1 MIRKGASG
9 RADRGRSPPQR
20 AWHPCPV
27 STEALRRRILIALA
41 ALLLVL
47 GGGTLGYWMIG
58 LSPLD
63 ALYQTVTTV
72 TTVGFRELFPGTT
85 AAKVFTIVLLLTGVG
100 TVLYAFSVVL
110 EAVIEGD
117 LKDLWGRR
125 RMERKIGDLAG
136 HVILCGWGR
145 VGRAIAN
152 HLAAGGEDF
161 VVIDEDPA
169 RVEGLDQ
176 LHLVGDA
183 TDDSVL
189 ERAGIRRA
197 RALVAATS
205 ADTTNVYLTLTGRAL
220 RPDLFIVARARI
232 TESEE
237 KLRRAGADRVV
248 NPQAIGGSRIAALL
262 LSPNV
267 AEFLDVVTHHGDV
280 EFRVAEVP
288 VPGNSPLAGRSL
300 RDAHVRDRT
309 GALVLA
315 LRDTA
320 GTFTTNPSPETLVS
334 ADDILIAIGTGT
346 QLDALARLAGNH
358 QGEMTPT

>member
-1 MIRKGASG
+1 MK
-9 RADRGRSPPQR
+9 
-20 AWHPCPV
+20 
-27 STEALRRRILIALA
+27 TEALRRRILIALG

-47 GGGTLGYWMIG
+47 GGGTLGYWVIG

-63 ALYQTVTTV
+63 SLYQTVTTI
-72 TTVGFRELFPGTT
+72 TTVGFREIFPLTT
-85 AAKVFTIVLLLTGVG
+85 AAKIFTIVLVLTGVG
-100 TVLYAFSVVL
+100 TALYAFSAVL

-117 LKDLWGRR
+117 LMDLWGRR
-125 RMERKIGDLAG
+125 RMERKIADLHD

-145 VGRAIAN
+145 VGRAIASR
-152 HLAAGGEDF
+152 LVAGGEDF
-161 VVIDEDPA
+161 VVVDEDPT
-169 RVEGLDQ
+169 RVEGIDP

-183 TDDSVL
+183 TDDSIL

-205 ADTTNVYLTLTGRAL
+205 TDTTNVYLTLSGRAL
-220 RPDLFIVARARI
+220 RPELFIVARARI
-232 TESEE
+232 ADSEE

-248 NPQAIGGSRIAALL
+248 NPQAIGGARMAALL

-267 AEFLDVVTHHGDV
+267 AEFLDVITHHGDV
-280 EFRVAEVP
+280 EFRVAEVR
-288 VPGNSPLAGRSL
+288 VPADSPLAGRSL

-320 GTFTTNPSPETLVS
+320 GAFTTNPSPEALVS
-334 ADDILIAIGTGT
+334 PDDILIAIGTGT
-346 QLDALARLAGNH
+346 QLDALAALAGDH
-358 QGEMTPT
+358 QGEMTAT

>member
-1 MIRKGASG
+1 MI
-9 RADRGRSPPQR
+9 
-20 AWHPCPV
+20 
-27 STEALRRRILIALA
+27 
-41 ALLLVL
+41 VL
-47 GGGTLGYWMIG
+47 GGGTLGYWVIG

-72 TTVGFRELFPGTT
+72 TTVGFRELYPQTT
-85 AAKVFTIVLLLTGVG
+85 SAKVFTILLVLTGVG
-100 TVLYAFSVVL
+100 TVLYAFSAVL

-117 LKDLWGRR
+117 LMDLWGRR
-125 RMERKIGDLAG
+125 RMERKIGDLQD

-145 VGRAIAN
+145 VGRAIAA
-152 HLAAGGEDF
+152 HLTAGGEGF
-161 VVIDEDPA
+161 VVVDEDA
-169 RVEGLDQ
+169 TRVEGIEP

-205 ADTTNVYLTLTGRAL
+205 ADTTNVYLTLSGRAL

-248 NPQAIGGSRIAALL
+248 NPQAIGGARMAALL

-280 EFRVAEVP
+280 EFRVAEVR
-288 VPGNSPLAGRSL
+288 VPGRSPLAGRSL

-320 GTFTTNPSPETLVS
+320 GSFTTNPSPETLV
-334 ADDILIAIGTGT
+334 APDDILIAIGTGS
-346 QLDALARLAGNH
+346 QLDALAALAGDH
-358 QGEMTPT
+358 QGEMTTT